1 MKKPIQVL
9 IIEDNLDDAK
19 MEIDELIS
27 GGFDI
32 VYEIIET
39 RKAMR
44 EGLKNK
50 TWDCIISDFSLPQ
63 FTGLDALAELKETG
77 MDIPFILIS
86 GNIGEEIA
94 VAAMKAGAHDYIMKD
109 NMSRLIPAFDR
120 ELKEAELR
128 RQKRLSEEALKESIQ
143 DLKIQNAEFHA
154 LNMEYLKI
162 NEELIE
168 SLDYIRNIN
177 SELIVSKNK
186 AEESDKLKS
195 AFLANMSHEIR
206 TPLNGIL
213 GFSSILMDP
222 ELSKENAKKYIGI
235 IDSSGQQLL
244 TIINDILDISKIEAG
259 QIPISLE
266 VLNINQT
273 LKELLQQFMKEAE
286 LKNLVLILY
295 SDHLKE
301 TILIKTDAN
310 RFRQVFCNLLSNAI
324 KFTSEGKIE
333 FGFALKD
340 DLIEFY
346 VKDSGIG
353 IATED
358 QSIIFKPFR
367 KVASTTTHLYAGTGL
382 GLAISKALV
391 EKLGGTITLKSSP
404 QKGSTFIFT
413 IPYTKNIEPQQ
424 QPPLKIESDLLHN
437 GYQKTVLIAE
447 DEIYNYYYIEELLK
461 PMNVKTLHAW
471 NGLEAV
477 ELAKNHPDIS
487 LVLMDIR
494 MPEMDGLAATKLIKE
509 LRPQLPVIAQ
519 TAYATREDRENALAS
534 GFDYY
539 LSKPIRRA
547 LFVEVIDKYL
557 VGNKVL

>member
-413 IPYTKNIEPQQ
+413 IPYTKNIKPQQ